1 MTLLPA
7 LLLCPVLSV
16 MADSITLKDGKVLKG
31 DVINDGPDG
40 VLIEYFVT
48 ATIKDQKLVAK
59 DEIATISVIPP
70 DEKAFQDL
78 GILATPKTVLDTSFH
93 DQLIEKKIP
102 EYLKQ
107 YPYSRHLTELRE
119 DLRSL
124 EAERARL
131 RQGDRRIDGTWI
143 EAAKIEE
150 DPYQFGAKIQFA
162 EMKDQMQARDLV
174 GALKSYELLE
184 KKYPAS
190 DVIPDAVDAAL
201 KSIDLLQGK
210 IGLAKANFEIFE
222 KRRQKTLA
230 NARADQ
236 AKELRDAMDKDAA
249 LAEKAMA
256 TASAD
261 GSKFF
266 PVFQNN
272 REALV
277 ALQELVTAEKNRL
290 TKLQISMHDSVV
302 ASRDAAQLLSSGSLK
317 EARDQLASAEKLW
330 PSNPEVVTIKSRL
343 AEISEEENKMRE
355 EENKKRE
362 EVKARKELEEV
373 DAFKKLV
380 EVIAAPAAGSPDQI
394 LKAKATL
401 RKNTKTIREV
411 ETDQRYYRGT
421 KFCLNGKIEVSS
433 YYNYG
438 YTKAQ
443 GTHYSFK
450 LTDDDGKTANLYM
463 QRENAASLRQQLLD
477 AGGSL
482 KGIFIVVIDTGRFED
497 TANLYLEVLGYMP
510 PIE

>member
-1 MTLLPA
+1 MKVGMTLLPA
-7 LLLCPVLSV
+7 LLICPVLSV

-150 DPYQFGAKIQFA
+150 HPYQFGAKIQFA

-201 KSIDLLQGK
+201 GEINLLQGR
-210 IGLAKANFEIFE
+210 IGQANANFDIFE

-236 AKELRDAMDKDAA
+236 AKELKDAVEKDAA
-249 LAEKAMA
+249 LAKKAIA
-256 TASAD
+256 VASAD

-272 REALV
+272 REALD
-277 ALQELVTAEKNRL
+277 ALQELVTAEKTRL
-290 TKLQISMHDSVV
+290 IQLQKTPMREGIAASKE
-302 ASRDAAQLLSSGSLK
+302 ASRLLAEGKPK
-317 EARDQLASAEKLW
+317 EAQEQLTLSQKLW
-330 PSNPEVVTIKSRL
+330 PANI
-343 AEISEEENKMRE
+343 ENAKL
-355 EENKKRE
+355 
-362 EVKARKELEEV
+362 KEQV
-373 DAFKKLV
+373 DL
-380 EVIAAPAAGSPDQI
+380 S
-394 LKAKATL
+394 LKAQA
-401 RKNTKTIREV
+401 
-411 ETDQRYYRGT
+411 ETAKKQ
-421 KFCLNGKIEVSS
+421 SPP
-433 YYNYG
+433 
-438 YTKAQ
+438 
-443 GTHYSFK
+443 
-450 LTDDDGKTANLYM
+450 
-463 QRENAASLRQQLLD
+463 ASLS
-477 AGGSL
+477 AS
-482 KGIFIVVIDTGRFED
+482 K
-497 TANLYLEVLGYMP
+497 P
-510 PIE
+510 